1 MSGNMSDEKMFVEF
15 IELNNVKYLLSLNNA
30 ELGQYID
37 PYNKYGEKRSKEDIK
52 NYLTGIKNYLNKIN
66 DDELSEREVN
76 YSIKGCNRL
85 YHSGQGFVLQQ
96 LACDYRNF
104 IINQNCKDYDMKN
117 AHPTILLKLTID
129 AGLPHIM
136 LKNYVEN
143 RQQFLEENEV
153 DKQQVLRLLNQDK
166 PKKQNGTLQLL
177 ISEVLQNKKKLIEI
191 HKNKLHKKRKKN
203 MKNPNSSAISNI
215 LCFYENMLLQRVY
228 DAGIQFSIP
237 MYDGFIAPPDADV
250 NIDELNELTSDFG
263 IVWSNKELE
272 TPFEYQ
278 DFEETKSYKSMKE
291 QFEKEVQ
298 YIMDL
303 NIYKRRSEIDGEW
316 KTYTAEKIKS
326 AYKKWRSTKINN
338 KGEEVPC
345 DFFDR
350 WLEDEDRE
358 DYERC
363 EFEPYSKE
371 DKTHNLVFNLF
382 RGWENEEAEDT
393 GDFEKWFIEDYLSV
407 FCKGKQDVIEYIL
420 NYIAHIVQYPERNP
434 KVAVVLKGYEG
445 TGKDSLIDFIQFLIG
460 QRYVYRVKG
469 MSEVFGDWNDH
480 LADKIVLSMNEVS
493 GKDGV
498 DFEED
503 LKEQITKE
511 TLNVRERFVSSYNV
525 GMYWRIFV
533 LSNNDS
539 PIQYSPTDRRFLMIE
554 IADALMGNTDFW
566 NNFHK
571 NIRDKNKMS
580 EAYNY
585 FMNRDIE
592 TWNIKNIPI
601 TETMRNMGTRKIK
614 PPYIYLY
621 RELSKLSEEELE
633 QQYTVRSSVLNN
645 ACENIGRFVLGYSGG
660 YKKKQVSICLEKK
673 MDYIQV
679 KNVNEG
685 SSSCRSIVID
695 NPKLF
700 LSHLKLVDCKIYKEE
715 ALDFSKLNNSYN
727 VKNSYN
733 DYWDSDDD

>member
-1 MSGNMSDEKMFVEF
+1 M
-15 IELNNVKYLLSLNNA
+15 
-30 ELGQYID
+30 
-37 PYNKYGEKRSKEDIK
+37 
-52 NYLTGIKNYLNKIN
+52 
-66 DDELSEREVN
+66 
-76 YSIKGCNRL
+76 
-85 YHSGQGFVLQQ
+85 
-96 LACDYRNF
+96 
-104 IINQNCKDYDMKN
+104 
-117 AHPTILLKLTID
+117 
-129 AGLPHIM
+129 
-136 LKNYVEN
+136 
-143 RQQFLEENEV
+143 
-153 DKQQVLRLLNQDK
+153 
-166 PKKQNGTLQLL
+166 
-177 ISEVLQNKKKLIEI
+177 
-191 HKNKLHKKRKKN
+191 
-203 MKNPNSSAISNI
+203 
-215 LCFYENMLLQRVY
+215 
-228 DAGIQFSIP
+228 
-237 MYDGFIAPPDADV
+237 
-250 NIDELNELTSDFG
+250 
-263 IVWSNKELE
+263 
-272 TPFEYQ
+272 
-278 DFEETKSYKSMKE
+278 
-291 QFEKEVQ
+291 
-298 YIMDL
+298 
-303 NIYKRRSEIDGEW
+303 
-316 KTYTAEKIKS
+316 
-326 AYKKWRSTKINN
+326 
-338 KGEEVPC
+338 
-345 DFFDR
+345 
-350 WLEDEDRE
+350 
-358 DYERC
+358 
-363 EFEPYSKE
+363 
-371 DKTHNLVFNLF
+371 
-382 RGWENEEAEDT
+382 
-393 GDFEKWFIEDYLSV
+393 SV

>member
-1 MSGNMSDEKMFVEF
+1 MSGEMINEKKMNEM
-15 IELNNVKYLLSLNNA
+15 IDLNNVKYLLSLNNA

-37 PYNKYGEKRSKEDIK
+37 PYNKYGEKRTKEDIQQ
-52 NYLTGIKNYLNKIN
+52 YLSGIKKYLSKIN
-66 DDELSEREVN
+66 DDELTEREVP
-76 YSIKGCNRL
+76 YCIKGCNRL
-85 YHSGQGFVLQQ
+85 YHSGTGFVLQQ

-104 IINQNCKDYDMKN
+104 IINQGCRDYDMKN

-143 RQQFLEENEV
+143 RQIFLEENEV

-177 ISEVLQNKKKLIEI
+177 VAEVLQNKKKLIEK
-191 HKNKLHKKRKKN
+191 HKNKLNKKRKKN

-215 LCFYENMLLQRVY
+215 LCYYENMLLHRVI
-228 DAGIQFSIP
+228 DAGISVSIP
-237 MYDGFIAPPDADV
+237 MYDGFIAPPDTEVDI
-250 NIDELNELTSDFG
+250 NELNALTQDYG
-263 IVWSNKELE
+263 IIWTNKELE
-272 TPFEYQ
+272 TPFELEE
-278 DFEETKSYKSMKE
+278 FEEVKSYKTMKE

-316 KTYTAEKIKS
+316 KTYTTEKIKS
-326 AYKKWRSTKINN
+326 AYKKWRGSKMTA
-338 KGEEVPC
+338 KGEVPC
-345 DFFDR
+345 DFFDV
-350 WLEDEDRE
+350 WLEDPERL

-363 EFEPYSKE
+363 EFEPYGREENS
-371 DKTHNLVFNLF
+371 HPLVFNLF

-393 GDFEKWFIEDYLSV
+393 GDFEKWFIEDYLKI
-407 FCKGKQDVIEYIL
+407 FCKGKEDVVEYIL

-434 KVAVVLKGYEG
+434 KVAIVLKGYEG

-460 QRYVYRVKG
+460 QRYIYRVKG

-480 LADKIVLSMNEVS
+480 LADKLILSMNEVS

-498 DFEED
+498 NFEED
-503 LKEQITKE
+503 LKEQITKD
-511 TLNVRERFVSSYNV
+511 TLNVREKFVSSYNV
-525 GMYWRIFV
+525 GMYWRMFV

-554 IADALMGNTDFW
+554 IADALMGNNEFW
-566 NNFHK
+566 KSYHS
-571 NIRDKNKMS
+571 NIRDKQKMS
-580 EAYNY
+580 EAYTY

-592 TWNIKNIPI
+592 CWNIKNIPI
-601 TETMRNMGTRKIK
+601 TETMKNMGTRKIK

-621 RELSKLSEEELE
+621 RELSKLSEAELE
-633 QQYTVRSSVLNN
+633 QSWSVRSSVLNT
-645 ACENIGRFVLGYSGG
+645 ACENIGRYVLGFTGG
-660 YKKKQVSICLEKK
+660 YKKKQVSICMEKK
-673 MDYIQV
+673 MDYIQI
-679 KNVNEG
+679 KNINEG
-685 SSSCRSIVID
+685 VSSCRHYVID

-700 LSHLKLVDCKIYKEE
+700 LNHLKLVDCKIYKED
-715 ALDFSKLNNSYN
+715 ALDFCKLNSEYF
-727 VKNSYN
+727 V
-733 DYWDSDDD
+733 SDGWVGYDDLDD